1 MIVNTKTGLL
11 LAGTI
16 GKTPELKFVGQN
28 ERPVLKFSL
37 RYGSEEDGTGKRRGK
52 FVDVDVWSGAEEL
65 DGMFSEDDSVIVTA
79 REIKSRESTAR
90 PTIPSVPTGSIPGR
104 RWCSAGSSRSSTASP
119 PVPRRP
125 RRSLPR

>member
-37 RYGSEEDGTGKRRGK
+37 RYGSEEDGIGKRRGK

-65 DGMFSEDDSVIVTA
+65 DGMFS
-79 REIKSRESTAR
+79 
-90 PTIPSVPTGSIPGR
+90 
-104 RWCSAGSSRSSTASP
+104 
-119 PVPRRP
+119 
-125 RRSLPR
+125 

>member
-1 MIVNTKTGLL
+1 MIINTKTCLL

-52 FVDVDVWSGAEEL
+52 FVDVDVWSGAEE
-65 DGMFSEDDSVIVTA
+65 FHRVFHHKRVRFTYKI
-79 REIKSRESTAR
+79 
-90 PTIPSVPTGSIPGR
+90 
-104 RWCSAGSSRSSTASP
+104 
-119 PVPRRP
+119 
-125 RRSLPR
+125 SLFACGEFNR